1 MEKLKKVTSHH
12 LFLPV
17 FALALLLL
25 FNAFATPGFF
35 SIEIQNGQLF
45 GRVIDILNRA
55 SILIVLALGM
65 TFVIATGG
73 IDISQ
78 GSVIA
83 ISGAVCCS
91 LIGGAADGTAQMSL
105 LPACLI
111 AVAVCAVCGVLEMAR
126 TICTDMAPQKSTPAR
141 STSET
146 AQMPIFPARCVQSR
160 RTACHRG

>member
-55 SILIVLALGM
+55 SILIVLAL
-65 TFVIATGG
+65 A
-73 IDISQ
+73 
-78 GSVIA
+78 
-83 ISGAVCCS
+83 
-91 LIGGAADGTAQMSL
+91 
-105 LPACLI
+105 
-111 AVAVCAVCGVLEMAR
+111 
-126 TICTDMAPQKSTPAR
+126 
-141 STSET
+141 
-146 AQMPIFPARCVQSR
+146 
-160 RTACHRG
+160 